1 LTTSGLRILFPDIVD
16 KYGSNKGIYIAIS
29 EVSKL
34 PHLFTRDGRFVAV
47 LQTIAT
53 FVVDKNST
61 FYPQ

>member
-1 LTTSGLRILFPDIVD
+1 LFPDIVD
-16 KYGSNKGIYIAIS
+16 KYGPNKGIYIAIS